1 MSRYY
6 AAFLRGISPM
16 NAKMPELKKS
26 FEAAGFGDVAT
37 VLASGNVVFGA
48 RAAAESSLERRAE
61 KAMKATLGHS
71 FLTIIRPI
79 DALRAMLEAEPHSS
93 FRLAAGSKRI
103 VTFLRA
109 PSPAKLTLPITL
121 DTARIL
127 RVDGAEIF
135 SAYVPSPRGPV
146 FMNLIEKTFGKDLT
160 TRTWD
165 TVGKVVRKVE

>member
-1 MSRYY
+1 MSRFY

-37 VLASGNVVFGA
+37 VLTSGNVVFGA
-48 RAAAESSLERRAE
+48 KAASESSLEKRAE

-71 FLTIIRPI
+71 FLTIVRPI
-79 DALRAMLEAEPHSS
+79 DALRAMLEREPHSS
-93 FRLAAGSKRI
+93 FRLETGSKRI
-103 VTFLRA
+103 VTFLRQ
-109 PSPAKLTLPITL
+109 PSAVEVSLPITL

-127 RVDGAEIF
+127 RIEGAEVF

-146 FMNLIEKTFGKDLT
+146 FMTLIEKTFGKDLT

-165 TVGKVVRKVE
+165 TVGKVVRKTE